1 MLDRLH
7 HYLRL
12 GLAWLR
18 SLCRRL
24 ANWTRRVWRRL
35 SRRRRIPIEVLV
47 VDRARRRTLE
57 REIRGGL
64 ARLSHALGDVF
75 PTDTAVIVQHVLA
88 ADHPVAGCYQV
99 GQRPDGRPFALV
111 RLALQV
117 NGRALTLDELLATL
131 AEQCIGIATQQSG
144 GLSVVVP
151 VELEPA
157 PLSPD
162 HRPAPPRDPL
172 APAANGHRS
181 ITSQR
186 SA

>member
-1 MLDRLH
+1 MFDRLR

-18 SLCRRL
+18 RLCLRL
-24 ANWTRRVWRRL
+24 ADGMRRAWCRL
-35 SRRRRIPIEVLV
+35 SRRRGIPIEVLV

-57 REIRGGL
+57 REIRRGL
-64 ARLSHALGDVF
+64 ARLRHALGDVF
-75 PTDTAVIVQHVLA
+75 PTDTAVIVQQVLA
-88 ADHPVAGCYQV
+88 AEHPVAGCYQV
-99 GQRPDGRPFALV
+99 GQRPDGRPFALI

-151 VELEPA
+151 VEWAPA
-157 PLSPD
+157 PEVEN
-162 HRPAPPRDPL
+162 HRIAPPRDPL

-181 ITSQR
+181 VTPQR